1 VAVLVTSDG
10 VQLFYDRH
18 GRGRRVFVCGG
29 GPANDH
35 RYMADDLAPMA
46 DELEL
51 VYHDYRGSGQS
62 AAAPPNTYTFA
73 RLAADLDELRSHL
86 GEEKIV
92 VLGHSMGGFV
102 ALTYALLYPDRCE
115 RLVLV
120 GVFPTAIPRQML
132 PPTFR
137 ALGWARSTKMA
148 ARAVWWLVN
157 WSWRP
162 RTEERKRRLY
172 AIWSTMQE
180 GLPAV
185 RAREAERER
194 RLGLPLAN
202 DNIRPLQREVT
213 SLNLIDRLPTV
224 ACPTLVLYGDRDAAA
239 VWSGRVFRQNLPDVD
254 CVVLSDIGHDP
265 FFEAPAASAA
275 ALRAVLR

>member
-1 VAVLVTSDG
+1 
-10 VQLFYDRH
+10 
-18 GRGRRVFVCGG
+18 
-29 GPANDH
+29 
-35 RYMADDLAPMA
+35 
-46 DELEL
+46 
-51 VYHDYRGSGQS
+51 
-62 AAAPPNTYTFA
+62 
-73 RLAADLDELRSHL
+73 
-86 GEEKIV
+86 
-92 VLGHSMGGFV
+92 
-102 ALTYALLYPDRCE
+102 
-115 RLVLV
+115 
-120 GVFPTAIPRQML
+120 ML

-202 DNIRPLQREVT
+202 DNIRPLQREFT
-213 SLNLIDRLPTV
+213 SLNLIDRLPAIT
-224 ACPTLVLYGDRDAAA
+224 CPTLVLYGDRDAAA
-239 VWSGRVFRQNLPDVD
+239 VWSGRVFRQNLPDVE
-254 CVVLSDIGHDP
+254 CVVLADIGHDP

-275 ALRAVLR
+275 ALRAFLQ